1 MVLQYIDQAFC
12 QVFGRAWPGLVP
24 GSRAADQDNQKNE
37 TMQSSVMPVVVFSAT
52 EEQPF
57 AGVIVVPEQA
67 LSEGG
72 YIRAFSSEQS
82 GQSKHLY
89 QAMAQTAYFLD
100 QDDELTVRQYLQP
113 LSVRC
118 GGEEI
123 LLERGLAIVRTVDG
137 GQEVL
142 VVGPVNR
149 KKLLEAANRYCT
161 RWVRLDI

>member
-1 MVLQYIDQAFC
+1 V
-12 QVFGRAWPGLVP
+12 
-24 GSRAADQDNQKNE
+24 
-37 TMQSSVMPVVVFSAT
+37 PVVVFSAS

-57 AGVIVVPEQA
+57 PAVIVVPEQA

-89 QAMAQTAYFLD
+89 QAMAQTAYFLE

-113 LSVRC
+113 LSVRW
-118 GGEEI
+118 GREEI
-123 LLERGLAIVRTVDG
+123 LLDRGLAIVRTIDG

-149 KKLLEAANRYCT
+149 KKLLEVANRYCT

>member
-1 MVLQYIDQAFC
+1 
-12 QVFGRAWPGLVP
+12 
-24 GSRAADQDNQKNE
+24 
-37 TMQSSVMPVVVFSAT
+37 MQSSVVPVVVFSAT

-57 AGVIVVPEQA
+57 SAVIVVPEQA
-67 LSEGG
+67 LNEGG

-89 QAMAQTAYFLD
+89 QAMAQTAYFLE
-100 QDDELTVRQYLQP
+100 QDAELTVRQYLQP
-113 LSVRC
+113 LSVRW
-118 GGEEI
+118 GSEAI
-123 LLERGLAIVRTVDG
+123 LLDRGLAIVRTIDG
-137 GQEVL
+137 GQEAL

>member
-1 MVLQYIDQAFC
+1 
-12 QVFGRAWPGLVP
+12 
-24 GSRAADQDNQKNE
+24 
-37 TMQSSVMPVVVFSAT
+37 MQSSVMPVVVFSAT

-67 LSEGG
+67 QSEGG

-118 GGEEI
+118 GGEEL

-137 GQEVL
+137 SQEVL

>member
-1 MVLQYIDQAFC
+1 MV
-12 QVFGRAWPGLVP
+12 
-24 GSRAADQDNQKNE
+24 S
-37 TMQSSVMPVVVFSAT
+37 FSAS

-57 AGVIVVPEQA
+57 TGVIIVPEQA

-100 QDDELTVRQYLQP
+100 QDDELTVRQYQQP
-113 LSVRC
+113 LFVRY
-118 GGEEI
+118 GSENL
-123 LLERGLAIVRTVDG
+123 LLERGLVIARTVDG

-142 VVGPVNR
+142 LVGPVNR

>member
-1 MVLQYIDQAFC
+1 LTGLGFGEPADDQESKKS
-12 QVFGRAWPGLVP
+12 VEMP
-24 GSRAADQDNQKNE
+24 
-37 TMQSSVMPVVVFSAT
+37 SSVLPVVNFSAT
-52 EEQPF
+52 KEQPF

-100 QDDELTVRQYLQP
+100 QDDELTVRQYQQP
-113 LSVRC
+113 LTVHC
-118 GGEEI
+118 GSAYL